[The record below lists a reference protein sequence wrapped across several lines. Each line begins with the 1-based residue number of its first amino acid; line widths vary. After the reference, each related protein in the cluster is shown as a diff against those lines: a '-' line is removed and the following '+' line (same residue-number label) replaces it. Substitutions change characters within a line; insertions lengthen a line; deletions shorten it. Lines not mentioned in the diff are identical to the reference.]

1 MATKET
7 RKPFLLWKVKDTE
20 YKLKLTAG
28 EISRLE
34 TVYGCSLLKLVDD
47 NMRLFIALDI
57 IHGAMQKFHHGIDR
71 EDLNTIYDDYIDEGG
86 SQLELIQDIIL
97 ELFKVSGFFPKS
109 IEKKMEKEL
118 KKAKKKLS

>member
-7 RKPFLLWKVKDTE
+7 RKPFLVWKVKDTE

-34 TVYGCSLLKLVDD
+34 EMYGCSLLKLLDD

-57 IHGAMQKFHHGIDR
+57 IHGAMQKFQHGIDR
-71 EDLNTIYDDYIDEGG
+71 EKLDSIYDDYIDEGG
-86 SQLELIQDIIL
+86 SLIELIQNVIL
-97 ELFKVSGFFPKS
+97 EVFKVSGFFS
-109 IEKKMEKEL
+109 QDIEKSMAKEL